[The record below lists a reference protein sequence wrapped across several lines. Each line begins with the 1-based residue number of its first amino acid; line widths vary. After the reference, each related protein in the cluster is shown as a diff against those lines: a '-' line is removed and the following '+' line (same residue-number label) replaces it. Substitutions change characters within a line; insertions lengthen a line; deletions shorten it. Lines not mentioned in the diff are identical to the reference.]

1 MTCSFQNSPSL
12 TWHRMDG
19 IINKAKQ
26 AILKQYEEKLPRLTK
41 PASFY
46 RPDVATTI
54 SSPSCSVVSSSLP
67 TVSLSCPVSLSRQ
80 SIPVRTE
87 ECSHLQ
93 TFDLHSAIFS
103 LKITDI
109 IKSKSFMPSPLRN
122 GNALMYENLFCCPI
136 CQVKGPLY
144 IDATITAALACLPYS
159 VPKIAFTES
168 GRFMAVEHQQMEEGC
183 PVVTL
188 QDSPY
193 TYNTPCYLLPSSRA
207 TPPYMP
213 SPGAT
218 SPAMPPTMTTHYQ
231 LANTSPAV
239 PTNINIPTI
248 VHHLTSTPQP
258 ATNATLPGKEKPAK
272 FQEENGKFSSLRKL
286 SLEHCLQAAGVQR
299 YRRLSTVD
307 LSL

>member
-1 MTCSFQNSPSL
+1 MEG
-12 TWHRMDG
+12 M
-19 IINKAKQ
+19 INKAKQ
-26 AILKQYEEKLPRLTK
+26 AILKRYEEKLPRLTK
-41 PASFY
+41 TASFY
-46 RPDVATTI
+46 RPDVAPTI
-54 SSPSCSVVSSSLP
+54 SSPSCFVVSSSLP

-87 ECSHLQ
+87 ECAHPQ

-109 IKSKSFMPSPLRN
+109 IKSKSFLSSRRN
-122 GNALMYENLFCCPI
+122 GNALMYENIFCCPI

-144 IDATITAALACLPYS
+144 VDATITAALACLPSS

-168 GRFMAVEHQQMEEGC
+168 GRFMAVEHQQVEEGC

-188 QDSPY
+188 QDSPF
-193 TYNTPCYLLPSSRA
+193 TYNTPCYLLPTSRA

-218 SPAMPPTMTTHYQ
+218 SPAMPPNMQTHDQ
-231 LANTSPAV
+231 LANTSPAL
-239 PTNINIPTI
+239 PTAIPTTMPSI

-258 ATNATLPGKEKPAK
+258 LPGNEKPAK

-307 LSL
+307 LSDSL

>member
-1 MTCSFQNSPSL
+1 MEG
-12 TWHRMDG
+12 WIDKG
-19 IINKAKQ
+19 KQ

-46 RPDVATTI
+46 HPDVATTI

-67 TVSLSCPVSLSRQ
+67 TVNLSCPVSLSRQ

-87 ECSHLQ
+87 ECAHLQ

-103 LKITDI
+103 LKSIDI
-109 IKSKSFMPSPLRN
+109 IKSQVLYKSFMPSPLRN
-122 GNALMYENLFCCPI
+122 ESLMYENIFCCPI
-136 CQVKGPLY
+136 CQAKGPLY
-144 IDATITAALACLPYS
+144 IDATITAALACLPSS

-168 GRFMAVEHQQMEEGC
+168 GRFMAVEHQQVEEGC

-193 TYNTPCYLLPSSRA
+193 TYNTPCYLVPSSRA

-213 SPGAT
+213 SPGNT
-218 SPAMPPTMTTHYQ
+218 SPTMPPSRQLHFQ
-231 LANTSPAV
+231 LANTSPAM
-239 PTNINIPTI
+239 PTTMPTI
-248 VHHLTSTPQP
+248 VHHLTSTPRP
-258 ATNATLPGKEKPAK
+258 VTNSTLPEKEKPAK
-272 FQEENGKFSSLRKL
+272 FQENGKFSSLRKL

-307 LSL
+307 LSDSL

>member
-1 MTCSFQNSPSL
+1 
-12 TWHRMDG
+12 MDG

-26 AILKQYEEKLPRLTK
+26 AVLKQYEEKLPRLTK

-80 SIPVRTE
+80 SISVRTE
-87 ECSHLQ
+87 ECAHPQ
-93 TFDLHSAIFS
+93 TFDLHSAVFS
-103 LKITDI
+103 LKFTDI
-109 IKSKSFMPSPLRN
+109 IKSQVLSKSYMPSPLRN
-122 GNALMYENLFCCPI
+122 GNAMLYENLFCCPI

-144 IDATITAALACLPYS
+144 IDATITAALACLPSS

-168 GRFMAVEHQQMEEGC
+168 GRFMAVEHQQVEEGC

-218 SPAMPPTMTTHYQ
+218 SPAMPTTMQTPYQ
-231 LANTSPAV
+231 LANTSPAM
-239 PTNINIPTI
+239 PTTMPTI
-248 VHHLTSTPQP
+248 VHRLTSTPQP
-258 ATNATLPGKEKPAK
+258 ATNLTLPEKAKPAK

-307 LSL
+307 LSDSL

>member
-1 MTCSFQNSPSL
+1 MEG
-12 TWHRMDG
+12 M
-19 IINKAKQ
+19 INKAKQ
-26 AILKQYEEKLPRLTK
+26 AILKRYEEKLPRLTK

-54 SSPSCSVVSSSLP
+54 SSPSCFVVSSSLP

-87 ECSHLQ
+87 ECAHPQ

-109 IKSKSFMPSPLRN
+109 IKSKSFLSSRRN
-122 GNALMYENLFCCPI
+122 GNALMFENIFCCPI

-144 IDATITAALACLPYS
+144 VDATITAALACLPVS

-168 GRFMAVEHQQMEEGC
+168 GRFMAVEHQQVEEGC

-188 QDSPY
+188 QDSPF
-193 TYNTPCYLLPSSRA
+193 TYNTPCYLLPTSRA

-218 SPAMPPTMTTHYQ
+218 SPAMPPNMQTHDQ
-231 LANTSPAV
+231 LANTSPAM
-239 PTNINIPTI
+239 PTTMPSTMPTTMPSI

-258 ATNATLPGKEKPAK
+258 LPGNEKPAK

-307 LSL
+307 LSDSL

>member
-1 MTCSFQNSPSL
+1 M
-12 TWHRMDG
+12 
-19 IINKAKQ
+19 INKAKQ

-54 SSPSCSVVSSSLP
+54 SSPSCSVVTSSLP

-87 ECSHLQ
+87 ECAHLQ

-109 IKSKSFMPSPLRN
+109 IKSKSFFPSRRN
-122 GNALMYENLFCCPI
+122 GNALMYENIFCCPI

-144 IDATITAALACLPYS
+144 IDATITAALACLPSS

-168 GRFMAVEHQQMEEGC
+168 GRFMAVEHQQVEEGC

-193 TYNTPCYLLPSSRA
+193 TYNTPCYLVPSSRA

-213 SPGAT
+213 SPGNT
-218 SPAMPPTMTTHYQ
+218 SPTMPPSRQLHFQ
-231 LANTSPAV
+231 LANTSPAM
-239 PTNINIPTI
+239 PTTMPTI
-248 VHHLTSTPQP
+248 VHHLTSTPRP
-258 ATNATLPGKEKPAK
+258 VTNSTLPEKEKPAK
-272 FQEENGKFSSLRKL
+272 FQENGKFSSLRKL

-307 LSL
+307 LSDSL

>member
-1 MTCSFQNSPSL
+1 MEGF
-12 TWHRMDG
+12 
-19 IINKAKQ
+19 INKGKQ

-67 TVSLSCPVSLSRQ
+67 TVNLSCPVSLSRQ

-87 ECSHLQ
+87 ECAHLQ

-103 LKITDI
+103 LKSIDI
-109 IKSKSFMPSPLRN
+109 IKSQVFYKSCIPSPLRN
-122 GNALMYENLFCCPI
+122 GNALMYENILCCPI

-144 IDATITAALACLPYS
+144 IDATITAALACLPSS

-168 GRFMAVEHQQMEEGC
+168 GRFMAVERQQVEEDF

-188 QDSPY
+188 QDSPH

-213 SPGAT
+213 SPGTT
-218 SPAMPPTMTTHYQ
+218 SPTMTPSMQLHFQ
-231 LANTSPAV
+231 LANTSPAM
-239 PTNINIPTI
+239 PTTIPTTMPTI

-258 ATNATLPGKEKPAK
+258 ATNSTLPGKEKSAK

-307 LSL
+307 LSDSL

>member
-1 MTCSFQNSPSL
+1 MEG
-12 TWHRMDG
+12 M
-19 IINKAKQ
+19 INKAKQ
-26 AILKQYEEKLPRLTK
+26 AILKRYEEKLPRLTK

-46 RPDVATTI
+46 RPDVATTN
-54 SSPSCSVVSSSLP
+54 SSPSCFVVSSSLP

-87 ECSHLQ
+87 ECAHIQ

-109 IKSKSFMPSPLRN
+109 IKSKSFLSSLRN
-122 GNALMYENLFCCPI
+122 GNALMFENIFCCPI

-144 IDATITAALACLPYS
+144 VDATITAALACLPSS
-159 VPKIAFTES
+159 VPRIAFTES
-168 GRFMAVEHQQMEEGC
+168 GRFMAVEHHQVEEGC

-188 QDSPY
+188 QDSPF
-193 TYNTPCYLLPSSRA
+193 TYNTPCYLLPTSRA

-218 SPAMPPTMTTHYQ
+218 SPAMPPNMQSHDQ
-231 LANTSPAV
+231 LANTSSAM
-239 PTNINIPTI
+239 PTTMPSI

-258 ATNATLPGKEKPAK
+258 LPGNEKPAK

-307 LSL
+307 LSDSL

>member
-1 MTCSFQNSPSL
+1 
-12 TWHRMDG
+12 MDG

-26 AILKQYEEKLPRLTK
+26 AVLKQYEEKLPRLTK

-46 RPDVATTI
+46 RPDVAPTI

-87 ECSHLQ
+87 ECAHPQ

-109 IKSKSFMPSPLRN
+109 IKSKSFLPSRRN
-122 GNALMYENLFCCPI
+122 GNALTYENIFCCPI

-144 IDATITAALACLPYS
+144 VDATITAALACLPS
-159 VPKIAFTES
+159 SIPKIAFTES
-168 GRFMAVEHQQMEEGC
+168 GRFMAVEHQQVEEGC

-213 SPGAT
+213 SPGTT
-218 SPAMPPTMTTHYQ
+218 SPVMSLNMQTHFQ
-231 LANTSPAV
+231 QANTSPAT
-239 PTNINIPTI
+239 PTNMPTI

-258 ATNATLPGKEKPAK
+258 ATNSTLPGKEKSAK
-272 FQEENGKFSSLRKL
+272 IQEENGKFSSLRKL

-307 LSL
+307 LSDSL